1 MKHCLLVFISF
12 FLYQNVASQ
21 SSQLWK
27 GYFSYNDIRDLSEGE
42 NTIYAASQNALI
54 TQNLVSGDAK
64 TLNTIDGLSGEFI
77 TAMYHSDSLNKT
89 IFGYENGLITVRN
102 DVDGTV
108 VNVVDIIS
116 KAIPNNVKKVNHFM
130 EYEGILYV
138 SCDFGIV
145 QYNLMNLVFG
155 DTYFIG
161 NGGSQIKVRQTAVF
175 GGKIY
180 AATNIGIRNA
190 SITNANLIDYNQW
203 TTMDAK
209 NWNGIAVFANKLTA
223 TQSGFIESLVGNVF
237 QISAFLVEI
246 AVDYRGIGDNLLI
259 TTPNH
264 VLVYNSSFVLLKD
277 ITTNQIPET
286 TNVRFTCATLI
297 DSKIYI
303 GTKENGLL
311 KTSLTGGLTF
321 ENLSPDGPL
330 RNNIFQ
336 LKKAPSSL
344 WAVFGGFPYDYDPY
358 GWQNGPTQFGIS
370 KFIDNKWKNISY
382 SSLLGARALSEIEVH
397 PDNENIVY
405 FSSYFSGLLKVE
417 NDIPTILYN
426 QTNTGPN
433 GLRSLVSS
441 PVNPNYVDI
450 RVGCSAIDK
459 NKKVWTATS
468 SVVPSINSLS
478 PNGTWQAF
486 STASVY
492 TDSEKFINYSKILV
506 DKNNT
511 KWFVSYY
518 GLIGFNEEA
527 NKMLLVKDKSNS
539 SSAAIRDIRS
549 AVIDTRNQIWLG
561 TAKGLRV
568 VQSVDEF
575 INGNEVTSNNIIFEE
590 EGVAQELFYEQLIYD
605 IEVDGANNKWI
616 ATDNA
621 GVFQI
626 SPNGQKTLQHFT
638 IKNSPL
644 PSNTVNDI
652 EIDPVTG
659 EVFFATEKGMISY
672 KGTATSASDN
682 LDNVYVFPNPVRPE
696 FEGTVKIS
704 GLLNKATIKITD
716 IEGNL
721 VHEATSEGGTIEWD
735 TTAFGKYKVASGV
748 YMIFISAQDG
758 EETKVKKVMIV
769 R

>member
-1 MKHCLLVFISF
+1 MKHCLLVFFTLFIF
-12 FLYQNVASQ
+12 QNVASQ
-21 SSQLWK
+21 SSQVWK
-27 GYFSYNDIRDLSEGE
+27 GYFSYNDIRDLSEGT
-42 NTIYAASQNALI
+42 NTVFAAAQNALF
-54 TQNLVSGDAK
+54 TQNTTSGEIK

-77 TAMYHSDSLNKT
+77 TAMHHSISLNKT
-89 IFGYENGLITVRN
+89 IFGYENGLIIVRN
-102 DVDGTV
+102 DADGSV

-116 KAIPNNVKKVNHFM
+116 KSIPTNVKKINHFM
-130 EYEGILYV
+130 EYEGIIYI

-145 QYNLMNLVFG
+145 QYNLINLFFG

-175 GGKIY
+175 QGKIY
-180 AATNIGIRNA
+180 AATNNGIRNA
-190 SITNANLIDYNQW
+190 SITNPNLIDFNQW
-203 TTMDAK
+203 TTMDSK
-209 NWNGIAVFANKLTA
+209 NWDGITTFGNKLTA
-223 TQSGFIESLVGNVF
+223 TQNGFVESLSGNVF
-237 QISAFLVEI
+237 QNSAFLVEQ
-246 AVDYRGIGDNLLI
+246 AKDFRSSGDYLVI
-259 TTPNH
+259 TTQNH
-264 VLVYNSSFVLLKD
+264 VLLYNFSFVLLKD
-277 ITTNQIPET
+277 IVSSQIPEP
-286 TNVRFTCATLI
+286 NVGFNCATII
-297 DSKIYI
+297 DSEIFI
-303 GTKENGLL
+303 GTKENGLY
-311 KTSLTGGLTF
+311 KTSFNQTTTF
-321 ENLSPDGPL
+321 ENLTPDGPL

-336 LKKAPSSL
+336 LKKTPTSL
-344 WAVFGGFPYDYDPY
+344 WAVFGGFPYDYNPY
-358 GWQNGPTQFGIS
+358 GWEGGPTRFGIS
-370 KFIDNKWKNISY
+370 KLKDSKWKNIPY
-382 SSLLGARALSEIEVH
+382 SAVLGARSLSEIEVH

-405 FSSYFSGLLKVE
+405 ISSYFSGLLKLE
-417 NDIPTILYN
+417 NDVPTILYN
-426 QTNTGPN
+426 QTNTGTN
-433 GLRSLVSS
+433 GLRSLILDT
-441 PVNPNYVDI
+441 PDPNYIDI
-450 RVGCSAIDK
+450 RVGCAAFDK
-459 NKKVWTATS
+459 NKKLWTAS
-468 SVVPSINSLS
+468 SNSVPSINSYS
-478 PNGTWQAF
+478 SNGTWQAY
-486 STASVY
+486 STQSVY
-492 TDSEKFINYSKILV
+492 SDVEKYQNYSQILV

-527 NKMLLVKDKSNS
+527 NKMLLVKDKSGS
-539 SSAAIRDIRS
+539 ISGRISDIRAAAI
-549 AVIDTRNQIWLG
+549 DTKNQIWLG

-575 INGNEVTSNNIIFEE
+575 INGNEVTSNNIIIEE

-605 IEVDGANNKWI
+605 IAVDGANNKWI

-638 IKNSPL
+638 KKNSPL

-659 EVFFATEKGMISY
+659 EVFFATEKGMISF
-672 KGTATSASDN
+672 KGSATAAKDN
-682 LDNVYVFPNPVRPE
+682 LENVYVFPNPVRPE

-704 GLLNKATIKITD
+704 GLVDKATVKIAD